1 MEHLQIFS
9 YIGVLITGG
18 AAVTYITFTHISHRF
33 PFLKPFILFIL
44 FINLR
49 TLIYMF
55 LYYYQVNLRSGTAVF
70 EKSALFNLAGTH
82 IVFLLF
88 IVTFSMIQTVRK
100 LDDLPVPVFLKT
112 ILLVVAGFSILLYL
126 GQLLLTV
133 LGASH
138 YWLIELKIR
147 GICSWVFYGLN
158 ILFLI
163 WLMIRSFKVKP
174 RSKRRINRSF
184 SVFYLLSFI
193 GILSTNLMSTDWQII
208 VILTFKILMNLFP
221 LFWIRKFLLK
231 YGCSIPL
238 TLEETFL
245 KTMAGEYGI
254 STREREI
261 LELIFKGRSNKQI
274 ASQLCI
280 AHHTVKNHL
289 YRLYQK
295 LGVNSRYELVTFFL
309 NKKQL

>member
-9 YIGVLITGG
+9 YIVVLITGG

-44 FINLR
+44 FINLK
-49 TLIYMF
+49 TLTYMF
-55 LYYYQVNLRSGTAVF
+55 LYYFQVNLRSGTTVF
-70 EKSALFNLAGTH
+70 EKSALFNLAETH
-82 IVFLLF
+82 IVFLFF
-88 IVTFSMIQTVRK
+88 IATFSMIQAVRM
-100 LDDLPVPVFLKT
+100 LDGLPVPVILNT
-112 ILLVVAGFSILLYL
+112 ILVVIAGFSILLYL
-126 GQLLLTV
+126 GQLLLTA
-133 LGASH
+133 LGASQ
-138 YWLIELKIR
+138 YWLIDLKIR
-147 GICSWVFYGLN
+147 EICSWLFYGLN
-158 ILFLI
+158 ILFLV
-163 WLMIRSFKVKP
+163 WLMICSFKVKP
-174 RSKRRINRSF
+174 LSKRRINQSF
-184 SVFYLLSFI
+184 SVFYLLSFT
-193 GILSTNLMSTDWQII
+193 GILSTNFMSADWHII
-208 VILTFKILMNLFP
+208 VILTFKVLMNLFP

-245 KTMAGEYGI
+245 KTMADEYEV
-254 STREREI
+254 SAREREI

-280 AHHTVKNHL
+280 SLHTVKNHL

-295 LGVNSRYELVTFFL
+295 LGVNSRYELVAFFL